1 MPLGVLQTLVKSS
14 GQAEVEIMSDEMK
27 KSICKS
33 KAYGETA
40 EKTAEMH
47 GCTVEEVKAI
57 WAEMPE
63 KIAEYK
69 QFLAEMGAM

>member
-1 MPLGVLQTLVKSS
+1 MVKAKISEQTV
-14 GQAEVEIMSDEMK
+14 

-33 KAYGETA
+33 AAYGETA
-40 EKTAEMH
+40 ENTAEMH
-47 GCTVEEVKAI
+47 GCTVDEVKAI
-57 WAEMPE
+57 WAEMPK

>member
-1 MPLGVLQTLVKSS
+1 
-14 GQAEVEIMSDEMK
+14 MSEQMK

-33 KAYGETA
+33 AAYGETA

-57 WAEMPE
+57 WAANPE

-69 QFLAEMGAM
+69 QFLCEMGAM

>member
-1 MPLGVLQTLVKSS
+1 MVKAEISEQTV
-14 GQAEVEIMSDEMK
+14 

-33 KAYGETA
+33 AAYGETA
-40 EKTAEMH
+40 EKTALMH
-47 GCTVEEVKAI
+47 GCTVDEVKAI
-57 WAEMPE
+57 WVEMPE

>member
-1 MPLGVLQTLVKSS
+1 MNSNIGPQMV
-14 GQAEVEIMSDEMK
+14 

-47 GCTVEEVKAI
+47 GVAVEDVKEI
-57 WAEMPE
+57 WGKYSEQVS
-63 KIAEYK
+63 EYIEHLK
-69 QFLAEMGAM
+69 SLQEG

>member
-1 MPLGVLQTLVKSS
+1 
-14 GQAEVEIMSDEMK
+14 MSDEMK

-33 KAYGETA
+33 AAYGETA

-47 GCTVEEVKAI
+47 GCTAEDVKAI
-57 WAEMPE
+57 WADNPE

>member
-1 MPLGVLQTLVKSS
+1 
-14 GQAEVEIMSDEMK
+14 MSEQMI

-33 KAYGETA
+33 KAYGESA

-47 GCTVEEVKAI
+47 GCTVDEVKAI
-57 WAEMPE
+57 WADNPE

-69 QFLAEMGAM
+69 QFLCEMGAM

>member
-1 MPLGVLQTLVKSS
+1 MVKAEISEQTV
-14 GQAEVEIMSDEMK
+14 

-33 KAYGETA
+33 AAYGETA

-47 GCTVEEVKAI
+47 GCTTEDVKAI
-57 WAEMPE
+57 WAEMRE

-69 QFLAEMGAM
+69 QFLTEMGAM

>member
-1 MPLGVLQTLVKSS
+1 
-14 GQAEVEIMSDEMK
+14 MSEQMI

-47 GCTVEEVKAI
+47 GCTVEEVYEI
-57 WAEMPE
+57 WKSNIDRVSKYTE
-63 KIAEYK
+63 IIGG
-69 QFLAEMGAM
+69 GAVE

>member
-1 MPLGVLQTLVKSS
+1 
-14 GQAEVEIMSDEMK
+14 MSEQMI

-47 GCTVEEVKAI
+47 GCTVEEVYEI
-57 WAEMPE
+57 WKNNTERIDKYTE
-63 KIAEYK
+63 IIGG
-69 QFLAEMGAM
+69 GAVE

>member
-1 MPLGVLQTLVKSS
+1 MVK
-14 GQAEVEIMSDEMK
+14 AEISEQMI

-47 GCTVEEVKAI
+47 GCTVKEVYEI
-57 WAEMPE
+57 WKNNTERIDKYTNILGGGNVE
-63 KIAEYK
+63 
-69 QFLAEMGAM
+69 

>member
-1 MPLGVLQTLVKSS
+1 MNDNDKDIISEQTIL
-14 GQAEVEIMSDEMK
+14 
-27 KSICKS
+27 SICKS
-33 KAYGETA
+33 AAYGETA
-40 EKTAEMH
+40 DKTALMH
-47 GCTVEEVKAI
+47 GVTAEQVQQI